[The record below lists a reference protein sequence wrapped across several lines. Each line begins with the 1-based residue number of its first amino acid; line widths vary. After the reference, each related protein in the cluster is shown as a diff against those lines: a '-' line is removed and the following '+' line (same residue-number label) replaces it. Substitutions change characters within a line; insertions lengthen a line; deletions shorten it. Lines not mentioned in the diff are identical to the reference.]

1 MDELGRQAA
10 DVLRRNDQGGWT
22 RPSPELYP
30 HQWSWDAAFV
40 AIGWAH
46 LDPARAV
53 AELQSL
59 FRGQWSTGMVPHVVF
74 DPTVA
79 AGAYEP
85 GPDAWASTSQSPPG
99 VATSAICQPPVH
111 ALALHR
117 VREIA
122 AGQGPGALE
131 VVDAAVVDLYPRLVR
146 WHRWLRVARDP
157 HGTGLI
163 TILHPWESG
172 LDNSPRWD
180 AALARIDPT
189 AGPDRPRPDLALVD
203 DPGQRPTDDD
213 YRRYRFLLERLIAV
227 DHDQARALRSHP
239 FRMHDVWFSA
249 ILATSDDAL
258 AELAVVAGRPDAVEG
273 HRADA
278 DRTRAG
284 LDRCWDTDLA
294 RCRDIDL
301 VAGAPVMADTIAGFA
316 PLVAG
321 TTVDRTAKLA
331 ARLWSTSY
339 AGHAELAWALPPT
352 TAVDDP
358 AFDPR
363 SYWRGPQWPPMTW
376 LLWRGLHQAGHRRAA
391 ERLRRTALDQLRVTG
406 CTEYVD
412 ACTGEPLGSRDQ
424 SWTAA
429 VALDWLATTD

>member
-1 MDELGRQAA
+1 MDELGQQAA
-10 DVLRRNDQGGWT
+10 DVLRRNDRGGWT

-46 LDPARAV
+46 LDPIRAV

-59 FRGQWSTGMVPHVVF
+59 FVGQWSNGMLPHVVF

-85 GPDAWASTSQSPPG
+85 GPEAWSSAGHSPFG

-111 ALALHR
+111 ALALQR
-117 VREIA
+117 VREVSTGSGPEVLDAVDTAIA
-122 AGQGPGALE
+122 
-131 VVDAAVVDLYPRLVR
+131 DLYPRLAR
-146 WHRWLRVARDP
+146 WHRWLRSARDP

-180 AALARIDPT
+180 DALARIDPSV
-189 AGPDRPRPDLALVD
+189 GPDGPRPDLDVVG
-203 DPGQRPTDDD
+203 DPAQRPTDDD

-227 DHDQARALRSHP
+227 DHDQAQALRSHP

-249 ILATSDDAL
+249 ILAASDDAL
-258 AELAVVAGRPDAVEG
+258 ADLAVVVGMPEAAEG
-273 HRADA
+273 HRADG
-278 DRTRAG
+278 DNTRAG

-301 VAGAPVMADTIAGFA
+301 VGGAPVAADTIAGFA

-321 TTVDRTAKLA
+321 TNIDRTAKLVD
-331 ARLWSTSY
+331 RLWSPSY
-339 AGHAELAWALPPT
+339 AGNPSLTWALPPT

-358 AFDPR
+358 AFDAR

-376 LLWRGLHQAGHRRAA
+376 LLWRGLRRAGHRRSAS
-391 ERLRRTALDQLRVTG
+391 RLRQTALDQLRATG
-406 CTEYVD
+406 CTEYVEP
-412 ACTGEPLGSRDQ
+412 CTGEPLGSRDQ